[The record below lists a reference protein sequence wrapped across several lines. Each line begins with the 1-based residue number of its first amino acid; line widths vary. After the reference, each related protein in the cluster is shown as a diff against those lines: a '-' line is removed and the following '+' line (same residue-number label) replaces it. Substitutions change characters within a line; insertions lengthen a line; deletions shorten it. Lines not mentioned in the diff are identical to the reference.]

1 MEIPNELRYS
11 DDHEWVRVDD
21 DTAVVG
27 ISAYAVDQL
36 GDIVFVELPEV
47 GATFATGDTFGVV
60 ESSKAASD
68 LFCPAGG
75 EIVETNGALEERPE
89 LVNEDPYG
97 DGWIVRLR
105 LEDAGQVSRLKDAEA
120 YRKMIA
126 EE

>member
-1 MEIPNELRYS
+1 MEFPDELRYS
-11 DDHEWVRVDD
+11 DDHEWVRVDN
-21 DTAVVG
+21 DTVVVG
-27 ISAYAVDQL
+27 ISAYAVEQL
-36 GDIVFVELPEV
+36 GDIVFVELPNV

-68 LFCPAGG
+68 LFCPATG
-75 EIVETNGALEERPE
+75 EIVETNEALEERPE

-105 LEDAGQVSRLKDAEA
+105 FEDAGQVSGLKDAEA

-126 EE
+126 EK

>member
-1 MEIPNELRYS
+1 MEFPDELRYS
-11 DDHEWVRVDD
+11 DDHEWVRVDN
-21 DTAVVG
+21 DTVVVG
-27 ISAYAVDQL
+27 ISAYAVEQL
-36 GDIVFVELPEV
+36 GDIVFVELPNV

-68 LFCPAGG
+68 LFCPAAG
-75 EIVETNGALEERPE
+75 EIVETNEALEERPE

-105 LEDAGQVSRLKDAEA
+105 FEDAGQVSGLKDAEA

-126 EE
+126 EK

>member
-1 MEIPNELRYS
+1 MEFPDELRYS
-11 DDHEWVRVDD
+11 DDHEWVRVDN
-21 DTAVVG
+21 DTVVVG
-27 ISAYAVDQL
+27 ISAYAVEQL
-36 GDIVFVELPEV
+36 GDIVFVELPNV

-68 LFCPAGG
+68 LFCPAAG
-75 EIVETNGALEERPE
+75 EIVETNEAFEERPE

-105 LEDAGQVSRLKDAEA
+105 FEDAGQVSGLKDAEA

-126 EE
+126 EK